1 MQGLRR
7 GYFQWLSNLSRRLF
21 RCIFCGAQRGI
32 LLYKKQLAPF
42 QPMIT
47 CNYAFPCYYSN
58 RPVMLLRGLEFGIY
72 NGFYGWT
79 AGTLNI
85 ALFLNYQ
92 VLSF

>member
-1 MQGLRR
+1 
-7 GYFQWLSNLSRRLF
+7 
-21 RCIFCGAQRGI
+21 
-32 LLYKKQLAPF
+32 
-42 QPMIT
+42 MIT

-58 RPVMLLRGLEFGIY
+58 RPVMLLRGLAFGIY